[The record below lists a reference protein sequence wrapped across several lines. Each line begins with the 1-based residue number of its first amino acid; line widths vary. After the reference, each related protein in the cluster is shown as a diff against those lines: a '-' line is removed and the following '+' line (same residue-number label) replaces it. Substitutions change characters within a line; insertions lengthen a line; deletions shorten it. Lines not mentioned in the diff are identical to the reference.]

1 MNIRSYVLLLY
12 FAWSASAQI
21 VALDG
26 FHNDETKMPDHYR
39 WEGTSQGGYSEL
51 GKVIKS
57 LGGELRTVHERLT
70 PKVLSPIKIFIIPD
84 PDTPAESDNP
94 KYLEPSEV
102 DALDQWVRAGGRL
115 VLLGNDKGNAEFE
128 HFNQL
133 ATRFGIQFLEETFP
147 KVKGKGILVAQGTG
161 SIFGDGATIYLVEI
175 APLKVTGSAQVLLE
189 DHGTP
194 VMALARAGKG
204 LVFAL
209 GDPWVYNEY
218 IDRNDNRKVAEN
230 LFRMLLAGGQQ

>member
-1 MNIRSYVLLLY
+1 MRRLLLLLLTGG
-12 FAWSASAQI
+12 FTLSAQV

-39 WEGTSQGGYSEL
+39 WEGTGQGGYSEL
-51 GKVIKS
+51 GKVVQG

-70 PKVLSPIKIFIIPD
+70 PAVLSGIKVFIIPD

-94 KYLEPSEV
+94 KYLEASEIV
-102 DALDQWVRAGGRL
+102 ALEQWVRNGGRL

-133 ATRFGIQFLEETFP
+133 AGKFGIEFLEETYP
-147 KVKGKGILVAQGTG
+147 KVKGKGILVARGTG
-161 SIFGDGATIYLVEI
+161 TIFQDGLTVYLVEI
-175 APLKVTGSAQVLLE
+175 APLKITGGVQVLLE

-194 VMALARAGKG
+194 VMALAHSGSG

-218 IDRNDNRKVAEN
+218 INRNDNRRVAEN
-230 LFRMLLAGGQQ
+230 LFRLLLRGN

>member
-1 MNIRSYVLLLY
+1 MKMLCLALY
-12 FAWSASAQI
+12 CCAAAWPQV

-26 FHNDETKMPDHYR
+26 FHNDETKAPTHYR
-39 WEGTSQGGYSEL
+39 WEGTNQGGYSEL
-51 GKVIKS
+51 GKVVQG

-70 PKVLSPIKIFIIPD
+70 PAVLSGIEVFIIPD
-84 PDTPAESDNP
+84 PDTPAEADNP
-94 KYLEPSEV
+94 KYLERSEI
-102 DALDQWVRAGGRL
+102 DALDQWVRGGGRL

-133 ATRFGIQFLEETFP
+133 AARFGIQFLEETYP
-147 KVKGKGILVAQGTG
+147 KVQGKGILVAHGTG
-161 SIFGDGATIYLVEI
+161 TIFGDGATVYLVEI
-175 APLKVTGSAQVLLE
+175 APLKVTGDARVILE
-189 DHGTP
+189 DRGTP
-194 VMALARAGKG
+194 VMALARTGKG

-230 LFRMLLAGGQQ
+230 LFRLLLARQQP